1 MAEPA
6 STLAAGSVGTVETQY
21 LDLPEPVRLDCGR
34 ELHPVRVA
42 YETYGTLSPRR
53 DNVILVCHA
62 LSGDAHAAGFAKTP
76 PEESTRDGFAAE
88 DRDGTAG
95 KGLGWWDGMIG
106 PGKAFDTDRFFVVST
121 NLLGGCRGTTG
132 PSSIDPATGRPYGP
146 DFPVITVADMVR
158 TERAFLDA
166 LGIERLAAV
175 AGGSLGGM
183 QAFEWAILFP
193 DQVDAVV
200 AIASTHALQPQGVAW
215 NAIAREAIMRD
226 PAWQGGRYYGT
237 GRTPEAGMGV
247 ARMVGHV
254 TYLSALAPERQV
266 RPAAAVRRRHPLHD
280 HRAGVRGRELP
291 APPGRL
297 VRQALRRQHLSL
309 HVARADVLRSRAA
322 VRRRIA
328 RAGARRRLGADAAD
342 RVQLRLAVP
351 AVRVEGD
358 RRRASRSRQAGRVP
372 RDRGAVRPRLLPA
385 RGSAADAHHPPVLGQ
400 TPPGRR
406 PGADARVTSQERG
419 AFVTDKASRAE
430 EARAFGFETRQLHA
444 GQRPDPNTGARAVP
458 IFQTTSY
465 VFEDPESAAAYF
477 NLQEY
482 GNTYSRIMNP
492 TVAVFEERVAN
503 LEGGCGA
510 VAFASGIAAQAAALF
525 TLLQPGDHVVSSSAL
540 YGGTVNQFKHLL
552 RKMNVEL
559 TWVDPDDPDAWRKA
573 VRANTKAFFGETI
586 GNPAGN
592 VLDIETVAAI
602 AHEHELPL
610 IVDNTFATPYL
621 CRPIEWGAD
630 IVIHSA
636 TKFIGGHGTSIGGV
650 VVEAG
655 TFNWSNG
662 RFPVVADPSPA
673 YHGLQFHETFG
684 TYGYLMKLRAET
696 LRDLGAALSP
706 FNAFLFLQ
714 GLETLSLRMERHVD
728 NALAVAAFLESHE
741 LASNVTYPGLPASRY
756 RPLVEKYL
764 PRGAGAVFSFDCA
777 GGRAGGQDLIRG
789 VTLWSHLANVGDAK
803 SLIIHPASTTH
814 RQLSDDELRAAGV
827 GPGTVRLSVGTESVE
842 DLIWDLEQ
850 GFALVAATAGRK
862 VATA

>member
-1 MAEPA
+1 M
-6 STLAAGSVGTVETQY
+6 SV
-21 LDLPEPVRLDCGR
+21 D
-34 ELHPVRVA
+34 H
-42 YETYGTLSPRR
+42 
-53 DNVILVCHA
+53 
-62 LSGDAHAAGFAKTP
+62 
-76 PEESTRDGFAAE
+76 
-88 DRDGTAG
+88 
-95 KGLGWWDGMIG
+95 
-106 PGKAFDTDRFFVVST
+106 
-121 NLLGGCRGTTG
+121 
-132 PSSIDPATGRPYGP
+132 
-146 DFPVITVADMVR
+146 
-158 TERAFLDA
+158 
-166 LGIERLAAV
+166 
-175 AGGSLGGM
+175 
-183 QAFEWAILFP
+183 
-193 DQVDAVV
+193 
-200 AIASTHALQPQGVAW
+200 
-215 NAIAREAIMRD
+215 
-226 PAWQGGRYYGT
+226 
-237 GRTPEAGMGV
+237 
-247 ARMVGHV
+247 GH
-254 TYLSALAPERQV
+254 S
-266 RPAAAVRRRHPLHD
+266 
-280 HRAGVRGRELP
+280 
-291 APPGRL
+291 
-297 VRQALRRQHLSL
+297 
-309 HVARADVLRSRAA
+309 
-322 VRRRIA
+322 
-328 RAGARRRLGADAAD
+328 
-342 RVQLRLAVP
+342 
-351 AVRVEGD
+351 
-358 RRRASRSRQAGRVP
+358 RRAEQ
-372 RDRGAVRPRLLPA
+372 
-385 RGSAADAHHPPVLGQ
+385 
-400 TPPGRR
+400 
-406 PGADARVTSQERG
+406 
-419 AFVTDKASRAE
+419 
-430 EARAFGFETRQLHA
+430 ARAFGFETRQLHA

-492 TVAVFEERVAN
+492 TTAVFEERVAN
-503 LEGGCGA
+503 LEGGAGA

-525 TLLQPGDHVVSSSAL
+525 TLLQPGDHVVSSTAL
-540 YGGTVNQFKHLL
+540 YGGTVNQLKHLL

-559 TWVDPDDPDAWRKA
+559 TWVDPDDIGAWRRA
-573 VRANTKAFFGETI
+573 VRPATKAFFGETI

-592 VLDIETVAAI
+592 VLDIEAVAAV

-714 GLETLSLRMERHVD
+714 GLETLSLRMERHVS
-728 NALAVAAFLESHE
+728 NALAVAEFLRSHE
-741 LASNVTYPGLPASRY
+741 LAAAVTYPGLPDSKY

-777 GGRAGGQDLIRG
+777 AGRTGGQDLIRG

-827 GPGTVRLSVGTESVE
+827 GPGTVRLSVGTESAE

-850 GFALVAATAGRK
+850 GFEK
-862 VATA
+862 VHP